1 MNDQNI
7 PVAAHITV
15 LKPQN
20 PTPKTFI
27 LPSEV
32 VLTRKMYY
40 DKSDKE
46 QGDGFYPQLVQRM
59 NRSYG
64 SDITRNDIVN
74 INFRWSET
82 YPDVWTQIDNSVIY
96 GFDGKCGK
104 ELLDSL
110 NAESYQNATR
120 ISNSG
125 GRIIHPNSIMNS
137 TYRIMKKNMSESKQ
151 TEIFKLLRLS
161 ATDRFRVNSEDA
173 IRRRSPSITW
183 DTSPSDSAL
192 QTPSTMLRMSPEFTL
207 ENSAKAY
214 VSLQNNTYVIIDN
227 A

>member
-74 INFRWSET
+74 INFRG
-82 YPDVWTQIDNSVIY
+82 PTQR
-96 GFDGKCGK
+96 
-104 ELLDSL
+104 LPRDSFRTFTSDL
-110 NAESYQNATR
+110 SKR
-120 ISNSG
+120 S
-125 GRIIHPNSIMNS
+125 R
-137 TYRIMKKNMSESKQ
+137 KQ
-151 TEIFKLLRLS
+151 TPWS
-161 ATDRFRVNSEDA
+161 N
-173 IRRRSPSITW
+173 
-183 DTSPSDSAL
+183 
-192 QTPSTMLRMSPEFTL
+192 
-207 ENSAKAY
+207 
-214 VSLQNNTYVIIDN
+214 DN
-227 A
+227 AISTGFAMKRTRPVVDLPQKTCRVCIGT

>member
-7 PVAAHITV
+7 PVAAHITI
-15 LKPQN
+15 LTPQN
-20 PTPKTFI
+20 PITQTFI
-27 LPSEV
+27 LPREV

-46 QGDGFYPQLVQRM
+46 QGDGFYPQLVPRM

-64 SDITRNDIVN
+64 SDNTRNDSIN

-96 GFDGKCGK
+96 GFDGKYGK
-104 ELLDSL
+104 ELLHSL
-110 NAESYQNATR
+110 NEESYLNATR

-173 IRRRSPSITW
+173 IRTRSPSIAW
-183 DTSPSDSAL
+183 DTTPSTTSTEFICSPSPSGSGLL
-192 QTPSTMLRMSPEFTL
+192 QTPSDR
-207 ENSAKAY
+207 AI
-214 VSLQNNTYVIIDN
+214 QNKTYVIIDN